1 MGVGLTHPIQSQR
14 LYRKGNKFFKI
25 GMATMH
31 GWRETMEDAHTIE
44 LELEKHKN
52 FAFFGI
58 FDGHSGSLCAN
69 FIAEKLYKN
78 IDSLPSFDDVSI
90 AKKCL
95 ETDETF
101 LKHEDYIYNDD
112 GCACIFTLVDLSD
125 PTNIKLIN
133 SNIGDSRTVF
143 AKKKTDA
150 PGYEAISCTF
160 DHKPTDP
167 AEKERIEAA
176 GGYVSLQRVDGQ
188 LALSRAFGDRQLKTP
203 TDAPGEKKKV
213 TANPEIK
220 RISGVESKDFLFLAC
235 DGIYEAEI
243 FERQDVIDWIAKK
256 MDASETPD
264 LAVICGELLDECL
277 TRGSHDNMSA
287 MIIQFVD
294 GVEYAKPVEFVPG
307 PWFDGDND
315 RKFQAAY
322 TTDAATAGFTL
333 EEAHALRK
341 QNEQK
346 KNSSK

>member
-1 MGVGLTHPIQSQR
+1 
-14 LYRKGNKFFKI
+14 
-25 GMATMH
+25 
-31 GWRETMEDAHTIE
+31 
-44 LELEKHKN
+44 
-52 FAFFGI
+52 
-58 FDGHSGSLCAN
+58 
-69 FIAEKLYKN
+69 
-78 IDSLPSFDDVSI
+78 
-90 AKKCL
+90 
-95 ETDETF
+95 
-101 LKHEDYIYNDD
+101 
-112 GCACIFTLVDLSD
+112 
-125 PTNIKLIN
+125 
-133 SNIGDSRTVF
+133 
-143 AKKKTDA
+143 
-150 PGYEAISCTF
+150 
-160 DHKPTDP
+160 
-167 AEKERIEAA
+167 
-176 GGYVSLQRVDGQ
+176 
-188 LALSRAFGDRQLKTP
+188 
-203 TDAPGEKKKV
+203 V